1 MSYSSKIVD
10 LNPYFYFPM
19 DIKDGLLPLDLQEN
33 VSPLIIGDYGYELS
47 TRFFSGPIDLSP
59 GSLFILESSEDFS
72 ASEATYS
79 FWASSD
85 LAEQVVDIFSI
96 HSGSDG
102 VGVSYFKNN
111 SGEGDSEVTLYFY
124 DQATESFALEFD
136 EPLLFTL
143 TVSSG
148 VLSFYI
154 NNELIFDTGSFTIPA
169 SPEIVLG
176 GLSDSAGEGTIR
188 VSDFFYLQ
196 SALSLFEISNLYSL
210 GYDGFELLS
219 VDSASSL
226 TINDADND
234 FLQTAWQAYG
244 EVTTKR

>member
-33 VSPLIIGDYGYELS
+33 VVPVIIGDYGYELS
-47 TRFFSGPIDLSP
+47 VRFFSGPLDLDS
-59 GSLFILESSEDFS
+59 GSLFILQSSEEFFS
-72 ASEATYS
+72 SEATYS

-85 LAEQVVDIFSI
+85 VVEQTIDIFSI

-102 VGVSYFKNN
+102 LGVSYFKDE
-111 SGEGDSEVTLYFY
+111 SEITVHFYGEGT
-124 DQATESFALEFD
+124 QSFTIDFD
-136 EPLLFTL
+136 EPLLFTI
-143 TVSSG
+143 TISSG
-148 VLSFYI
+148 TLSFYI
-154 NNELIFDTGSFTIPA
+154 NSDLIFSTGSFTIPA
-169 SPEIVLG
+169 SPEIFLG
-176 GLSDSAGEGTIR
+176 GLSDAIGAGAIR

-196 SALSLFEISNLYSL
+196 SALGLSEISNLYSL
-210 GYDGFELLS
+210 GYDGFELFSL
-219 VDSASSL
+219 DSGSSL
-226 TINDADND
+226 IINDVDND

>member
-1 MSYSSKIVD
+1 MSYSAAILD

-19 DIKDGLLPLDLQEN
+19 DIKNGLLPLDLQEN
-33 VSPLIIGDYGYELS
+33 VSSLVVGDYGYELS
-47 TRFFSGPIDLSP
+47 RRFFSGPLDLPP
-59 GSLFILESSEDFS
+59 GSLFVLESSEDFS
-72 ASEATYS
+72 GPEATYS

-85 LAEQVVDIFSI
+85 LVEEVVDIFSI

-102 VGVSYFKNN
+102 VGISYFKDD
-111 SGEGDSEVTLYFY
+111 SGEGASEVALYFY
-124 DQATESFALEFD
+124 DQSTEFFALEFN
-136 EPLLFTL
+136 EPLLFTI
-143 TVSSG
+143 TVSAG

-154 NNELIFDTGSFTIPA
+154 NNELVFDTGSFTIPA
-169 SPEIVLG
+169 SPEIFLG

-188 VSDFFYLQ
+188 VSDFFYVQ
-196 SALSLFEISNLYSL
+196 SALNLSEISNLYSL

-226 TINDADND
+226 TINDVDND